1 MKLGKRG
8 LTALMAVLLL
18 CSGSQAAGTDDI
30 REIGS
35 RRELFVD
42 RFLIDHLE
50 GVDLELHEPRP
61 ADVAI
66 KIDRPWESRFNYG
79 HKVFKEAGLYHL
91 YYLARM
97 IPAGEKRFILS
108 ISYARS

>member
-1 MKLGKRG
+1 MKLGKGG

-61 ADVAI
+61 ADVA
-66 KIDRPWESRFNYG
+66 SRSTVPG
-79 HKVFKEAGLYHL
+79 RAGSTTGT
-91 YYLARM
+91 RSS
-97 IPAGEKRFILS
+97 KRVAYT
-108 ISYARS
+108 ISSTWRE